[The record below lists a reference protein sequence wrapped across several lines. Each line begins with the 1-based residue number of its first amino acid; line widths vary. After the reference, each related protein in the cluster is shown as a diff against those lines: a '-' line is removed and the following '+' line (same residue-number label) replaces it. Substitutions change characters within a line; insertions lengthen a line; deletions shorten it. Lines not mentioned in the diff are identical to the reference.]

1 MVRVMNRR
9 FFATRAALLA
19 TALSLASALPLQA
32 AELPTGPVRIVV
44 GFSAGGG
51 TDILARLVANKLNA
65 MWNIPVLVDNK
76 PGAAGRIAAA
86 EVARAAPD
94 GNTLMMAHINSL
106 GLAPAL
112 HPKLNYSA
120 ERDFTPIVLIGQTPQ
135 ILIANPSQQAKSLGA
150 FVEELKKQPAKLFVA
165 SAGAGSAQHLALAL
179 FERDAAVEATHVP
192 YKGSAPLI
200 TDLLAGH
207 VGFAFEGM
215 TTASPYVK
223 GGQLLALGQ
232 TGAKRSKNFPDV
244 PTIAEQGFPG
254 FEASI
259 WFGVVGPASLP
270 PEMTKRMNAD
280 INTVLAMP
288 DIVKKLEE
296 FGAENAGGTPE
307 AYAAFMQAEREK
319 WGKLI
324 IERKISAE

>member
-1 MVRVMNRR
+1 MDR
-9 FFATRAALLA
+9 FLDRCVFVTRAVLLA
-19 TALSLASALPLQA
+19 TALSVASAPLHA
-32 AELPTGPVRIVV
+32 AELPAGPVRIVV

-65 MWNIPVLVDNK
+65 MWSIPVLVDNK

-86 EVARAAPD
+86 EVARATPD

-135 ILIANPSQQAKSLGA
+135 ILIANPNQTVKSLA
-150 FVEELKKQPAKLFVA
+150 QFVEQLKKQPAKLFVA

-179 FERDAAVEATHVP
+179 FERDAAVAATHVP
-192 YKGSAPLI
+192 YKGSAPLV

-215 TTASPYVK
+215 
-223 GGQLLALGQ
+223 
-232 TGAKRSKNFPDV
+232 
-244 PTIAEQGFPG
+244 
-254 FEASI
+254 
-259 WFGVVGPASLP
+259 
-270 PEMTKRMNAD
+270 
-280 INTVLAMP
+280 
-288 DIVKKLEE
+288 
-296 FGAENAGGTPE
+296 
-307 AYAAFMQAEREK
+307 
-319 WGKLI
+319 
-324 IERKISAE
+324 KIGRAHV

>member
-1 MVRVMNRR
+1 MDRR
-9 FFATRAALLA
+9 PFVTRSAFVAALM
-19 TALSLASALPLQA
+19 TAAFTPLQA

-65 MWNIPVLVDNK
+65 MWGIPVIVDNK

-86 EVARAAPD
+86 EVARQPPD

-135 ILIANPSQQAKSLGA
+135 ILIANPNQPVKSLA
-150 FVEELKKQPAKLFVA
+150 QFVEQLKKQPTKLFVA

-179 FERDAAVEATHVP
+179 FEREAGVEATHVP
-192 YKGSAPLI
+192 YKGSAPLV

-207 VGFAFEGM
+207 IEFAFEGM
-215 TTASPYVK
+215 TTAAPHVK
-223 GGQLLALGQ
+223 GGQLAALAQ
-232 TGAKRSKNFPDV
+232 TGAKRSKNFPDL
-244 PTIAEQGFPG
+244 PTVAEQGYPG

-259 WFGVVGPASLP
+259 WFGVVGPANLP
-270 PEMTKRMNAD
+270 PEMTKRINKD
-280 INTVLAMP
+280 INTILAMP
-288 DIVKKLEE
+288 DIVTKLEE
-296 FGAENAGGTPE
+296 FGAENAGGNPE
-307 AYAAFMQAEREK
+307 AFASFMQAEREK

-324 IERKISAE
+324 VERKISAE